1 MFVHRFGTAGPL
13 VVLLHGIPGSAVDWK
28 NVAELLARD
37 HRVMV
42 PDLIGFGRSPR
53 AERIEELWA
62 DAQAQALAPLMDE
75 PAVVAGH
82 DYGGPVALTLYRAR
96 PDLFTRLI
104 LMATNGFADT
114 PIPLPIRAVTWP
126 LVGPIAERVLMS
138 RPGLRMVGR
147 GHADVGDSAQARATR
162 RIFAAALREL
172 PARYRPI
179 EALLPELGVPVTVL
193 WGDRDPFFTLEQGE
207 RLAAAIPRAELRV
220 LNDAGHFLPA
230 ERPAEVAA
238 AIAS

>member
-1 MFVHRFGTAGPL
+1 MFVHRFGSTGPL
-13 VVLLHGIPGSAVDWK
+13 VVLLHGIPGSAAGWTK
-28 NVAELLARD
+28 VAERLARD

-62 DAQAQALAPLMDE
+62 DSQAQALEPLIDE
-75 PAVVAGH
+75 PAIVAAH
-82 DYGGPVALTLYRAR
+82 DYGGPVALTLYGSR

-126 LVGPIAERVLMS
+126 LVGHAAERVLMS
-138 RPGLRMVGR
+138 RPGLRLVAR
-147 GHADVGDSAQARATR
+147 GHADVGDAAQARATR
-162 RIFAAALREL
+162 RIFSASLREL

-179 EALLPELGVPVTVL
+179 EAILPEVRIPATVL
-193 WGDRDPFFTLEQGE
+193 WGDRDPFFALAQGV
-207 RLAAAIPRAELRV
+207 RLAAAIPQAELRV
-220 LNDAGHFLPA
+220 LNGAGHFLPA

-238 AIAS
+238 AIAA